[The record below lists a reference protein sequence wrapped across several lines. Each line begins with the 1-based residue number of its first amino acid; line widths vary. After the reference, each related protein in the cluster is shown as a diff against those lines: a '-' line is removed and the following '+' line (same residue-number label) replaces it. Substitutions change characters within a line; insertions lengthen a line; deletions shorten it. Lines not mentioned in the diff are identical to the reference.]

1 MHNKLAARQSQSST
15 IAGTHIFGWETISSP
30 SCKNGRAA
38 HAVTLPRLTQADVFR
53 ISWLSAVCK
62 QVKMPG
68 SSPSATAKHSGSFPM
83 SACVEIARHFPAELF
98 PSNIL
103 FEVACRY
110 YVDFL
115 AIDNSCERKAL
126 RMLTKPLSFGQHFP
140 AAFAKCSLQAMDA
153 SGKLKGKYLRLACR
167 HRVACTKGTCAC
179 ASVCVRECVVV
190 GQGNW
195 EFTSSIPV
203 GRSSSTCEILSVK
216 KVPL

>member
-15 IAGTHIFGWETISSP
+15 IAGTHIFGWETICPP
-30 SCKNGRAA
+30 SCKNGWAA

-126 RMLTKPLSFGQHFP
+126 RMLTKPEFWP
-140 AAFAKCSLQAMDA
+140 AFSGCIREMFAAGNGREWKTQRKIFTVSLPP
-153 SGKLKGKYLRLACR
+153 SCCVYKRN
-167 HRVACTKGTCAC
+167 
-179 ASVCVRECVVV
+179 VCVR
-190 GQGNW
+190 
-195 EFTSSIPV
+195 
-203 GRSSSTCEILSVK
+203 
-216 KVPL
+216 